1 MPGSQKDIKCNELNP
16 PNIELAV
23 KAVLI
28 WKIEIWGNGQNF
40 THKKNTNFL
49 WRTKK
54 VIISSILNNFIIK
67 SIRYVPKVS
76 KIF

>member
-40 THKKNTNFL
+40 THKKIQIFFEGL
-49 WRTKK
+49 KK
-54 VIISSILNNFIIK
+54 LLFHQS
-67 SIRYVPKVS
+67 
-76 KIF
+76 